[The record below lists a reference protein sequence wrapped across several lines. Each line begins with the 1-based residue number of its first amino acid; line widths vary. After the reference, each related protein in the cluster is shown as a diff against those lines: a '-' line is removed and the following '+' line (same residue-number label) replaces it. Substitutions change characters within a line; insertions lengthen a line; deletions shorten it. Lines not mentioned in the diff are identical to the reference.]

1 MSFSYIFLLCLNS
14 ELVSLF
20 SLGDIVKSLKSTNCP
35 LDTVPAKVLK
45 MVFNTVGPSLLVFIN
60 SCLTL
65 GTVPDA
71 FKHAVVRP
79 LLKKPNLDP
88 SVLSNFRPISNLP
101 FLSKVLEKAVFI
113 QLQSFLDDNSVL
125 EVPIWV

>member
-1 MSFSYIFLLCLNS
+1 MLVAPAHSAVFEQF

-20 SLGDIVKSLKSTNCP
+20 SLGDIVKSMKSTNCP

-60 SCLTL
+60 SCLRL
-65 GTVPDA
+65 GTVPEA

-79 LLKKPNLDP
+79 LLKKPNLGP
-88 SVLSNFRPISNLP
+88 SVL
-101 FLSKVLEKAVFI
+101 
-113 QLQSFLDDNSVL
+113 
-125 EVPIWV
+125 